1 MPNEDKINP
10 NYYRGSAMADYVSD
24 FDLNFD
30 LGNVIKYVSRA
41 GKKFG
46 EKAVEDLEKAKW
58 YLQHAIDRYRL
69 ELEKILNPTLKI
81 NLIFLLTKN
90 PSRYRTWGTFFITN
104 RLLYIL
110 IRRLSLIAEVLYS
123 LRRSDTKT
131 IA

>member
-1 MPNEDKINP
+1 MFELQIADLENRVASTIDSYVSKIDTEHQRINEQLAELGGGGIMPNEDKINP

-58 YLQHAIDRYRL
+58 YLQHTIDRYRL
-69 ELEKILNPTLKI
+69 ELEKNLKPD
-81 NLIFLLTKN
+81 F
-90 PSRYRTWGTFFITN
+90 
-104 RLLYIL
+104 
-110 IRRLSLIAEVLYS
+110 E
-123 LRRSDTKT
+123 D
-131 IA
+131 